1 VKLSHSLR
9 RLIGV
14 MMAALMVLVLAM
26 TVLGAWSIRSI
37 SRSVETDMQTVQ
49 TGAEI
54 ASALV
59 TSVLGEIRAAEH
71 YLLNPSAEVKEEFVA
86 NGDSAYSYQARY
98 RALKTLSNADRRIVN
113 EIGANQATL
122 EVAYA
127 TAHALS
133 DIGKPDQAR
142 AIAAQ
147 ASGATDSLVADVRRL
162 SDAQAEQALNRA
174 QALRTKASRNQALVI
189 LLCIIALVVGAGAST
204 WTVRE
209 VDRQL
214 NRLIAAADRFG
225 AGDLRAIQLS
235 DMPQELA
242 RLARALDNMAGQLRG
257 VVAAVVKEASHL
269 SASAGDFSAMSEEIA
284 ASSGQISAAMM
295 KISAGAEQQRHGMS
309 EADQLL
315 AALRSGAATNAEA
328 AGRVVRLGEE
338 IRRVSSRHHSDV
350 ETARRTLL
358 DVREV
363 VTTSAQQVRALAARS
378 EQITQFIDLIKQIS
392 SQTNLLALNAAIE
405 AARAGEH
412 GRGFAV
418 VAEEVRQ
425 LADSSARAAEEVTKT
440 VEFIRTQVRE
450 VSETMQVGT
459 NKVGGIEHVAEAVGK
474 GFEEIGKA
482 IAEVQEAAAMV
493 AKHTEENR
501 VVVADLAERTVGVS
515 RSAADHASS
524 SEEVSAAAEEQSAS
538 TEDMAS
544 SASELLDA
552 SGRLS
557 KLVEGFRT

>member
-1 VKLSHSLR
+1 MVYLLRDVIESAGTNRKAIRDAIAAVGRSAPAFVGVTGKIAFDENGDVPEQRVIIGIVQEATFSPRGPVKLSHSLR

-37 SRSVETDMQTVQ
+37 SRTVETDMQTVQ

-54 ASALV
+54 ANALV

-71 YLLNPSAEVKEEFVA
+71 YLLNPSPEVKEEFVA

-98 RALKTLSNADRRIVN
+98 RELKTLSNADRRIVN

-142 AIAAQ
+142 AIAAR

-174 QALRTKASRNQALVI
+174 QALRTARPAATRRWSFCCASSRLWLAPAPPPGP
-189 LLCIIALVVGAGAST
+189 CEKWTGSST
-204 WTVRE
+204 GS
-209 VDRQL
+209 
-214 NRLIAAADRFG
+214 IAAADRFG

-257 VVAAVVKEASHL
+257 VVAAVVKESSHL
-269 SASAGDFSAMSEEIA
+269 GASAGDFSAMSEEIA
-284 ASSGQISAAMM
+284 ASSGQISAAMV

-338 IRRVSSRHHSDV
+338 IRRVSSRHHADV

-378 EQITQFIDLIKQIS
+378 EQITSVHRPDQAD
-392 SQTNLLALNAAIE
+392 LLADQPSGAE
-405 AARAGEH
+405 RRHRGGPGGRARPRLRGGG
-412 GRGFAV
+412 GRGP
-418 VAEEVRQ
+418 
-425 LADSSARAAEEVTKT
+425 SARGLQRPGSRGSDQDRRIHPHSGAGSVRDDAGGHQQGQRN
-440 VEFIRTQVRE
+440 RTCRR
-450 VSETMQVGT
+450 SSG
-459 NKVGGIEHVAEAVGK
+459 
-474 GFEEIGKA
+474 
-482 IAEVQEAAAMV
+482 
-493 AKHTEENR
+493 
-501 VVVADLAERTVGVS
+501 ERLRGD
-515 RSAADHASS
+515 RQGH
-524 SEEVSAAAEEQSAS
+524 
-538 TEDMAS
+538 
-544 SASELLDA
+544 
-552 SGRLS
+552 R
-557 KLVEGFRT
+557 